1 MSCWSASNSP
11 HDTAP
16 RARHKWSGLIAPA
29 SREKEG
35 AAAPAIEGRRSRS
48 PDPRAAP
55 RGPTGLKRNASD
67 RAACE
72 YLQVRPLGQ
81 AISERKDPA
90 RESIRYWAASRDR
103 TGCRAQ
109 SGDAGGRSTA
119 QSCTQSSHNVRLSPA
134 DVSDCAAHA
143 LGRPCGLCDRVVTAD
158 VLLGCPRYL
167 PGAHPGERKL
177 TGAHKQGLFRQLHDR
192 SRREALTDKPRGRS
206 SCSLSEILP
215 DAPSAA
221 AGTSPSSFSIGA
233 ERGTMSTAGQAPK
246 CRPRPASDG
255 RRSAGPT
262 PGS

>member
-1 MSCWSASNSP
+1 
-11 HDTAP
+11 
-16 RARHKWSGLIAPA
+16 
-29 SREKEG
+29 
-35 AAAPAIEGRRSRS
+35 
-48 PDPRAAP
+48 
-55 RGPTGLKRNASD
+55 
-67 RAACE
+67 
-72 YLQVRPLGQ
+72 VRPLGQ

-177 TGAHKQGLFRQLHDR
+177 TGAHKQGLFCQLHDR
-192 SRREALTDKPRGRS
+192 PRPRRQPLTSVRCHRF
-206 SCSLSEILP
+206 
-215 DAPSAA
+215 AHRA
-221 AGTSPSSFSIGA
+221 AGGRRRARAASALAPPQASTSLPSFGREMSPVRFRNGQGRPRHFLVVSFSIV
-233 ERGTMSTAGQAPK
+233 RGTNLPNCDLAAT
-246 CRPRPASDG
+246 DL
-255 RRSAGPT
+255 T
-262 PGS
+262 I